1 MDKKL
6 DPLLHNELRLSI
18 MSLLVSVESAE
29 FNFLLEKTGA
39 SKGNLSVQI
48 SKLKK
53 AGYINVIKSFKNNM
67 PLTTC
72 KITLNGQKAFREY
85 VSQISKYLN
94 L

>member
-1 MDKKL
+1 VDKKL

-29 FNFLLEKTGA
+29 FGYLLEKTAA
-39 SKGNLSVQI
+39 SKGNLSVQL
-48 SKLKK
+48 SKLKD
-53 AGYINVIKSFKNNM
+53 ADYIVVTKSFKKNM

-72 KITLNGQKAFREY
+72 SISKKGEQAFKGY
-85 VSQISKYLN
+85 VNQISKYLK

>member
-1 MDKKL
+1 MNKKL

-18 MSLLVSVESAE
+18 MSILVSVESAE
-29 FNFLLEKTGA
+29 FGYLLETTAA

-48 SKLKK
+48 SKLRDVD
-53 AGYINVIKSFKNNM
+53 YILVTKSFKNNM

-72 KITLNGQKAFREY
+72 KISKKGDKAFKDY
-85 VSQISKYLN
+85 VNQISKYLK